1 MIPSL
6 FSVPTWLK
14 NVYSGV
20 KEKRKRT
27 ESFQSLCLLWFCIF
41 CELDLLWACAFCY
54 PVSVL
59 SIWSCIFFNSV
70 SLLSLYLLWPSFFY
84 CDSVTFEIMCLLW
97 FCIFVGHVSFVIQ
110 CLLLRSCIFCVPVPF
125 VILYLCWSCAFCV
138 TVPFAILAF
147 CDTVPFV
154 ILAFCDTMPF
164 VTLYLLLYCACDP
177 VSLKIQWFLWS
188 CNFVDLMP
196 FSILFFV

>member
-1 MIPSL
+1 MFTGALRKKERELSL
-6 FSVPTWLK
+6 F
-14 NVYSGV
+14 
-20 KEKRKRT
+20 R
-27 ESFQSLCLLWFCIF
+27 
-41 CELDLLWACAFCY
+41 ACAFCDSVSFVSLIFCEPVRFVIQWVFCLFD
-54 PVSVL
+54 PVSFL
-59 SIWSCIFFNSV
+59 ILCLFWACIFCDPV
-70 SLLSLYLLWPSFFY
+70 FFY